1 MSHILGDQN
10 LLKILLYKSIFKKVN
25 FYKEEW
31 IEYGCLSV
39 KHMKSTHEL
48 LKNKN

>member
-10 LLKILLYKSIFKKVN
+10 LLKILLYKSIFK
-25 FYKEEW
+25 EEW

-39 KHMKSTHEL
+39 KHMNSTHEL
-48 LKNKN
+48 LKNTN